1 MTNEVQES
9 LFTMFRSVTKHLSTL
24 DENRQKNTSGP
35 GLGLTYCKNM
45 IESLG
50 GLIWFNSVKDKGS
63 TFYLRFPVRE
73 ATEEEVLNEK
83 IAEKSTESILIEKLS
98 RLQQRADTL
107 THKRRY
113 NPQSKAFDLEDQS
126 IE

>member
-1 MTNEVQES
+1 
-9 LFTMFRSVTKHLSTL
+9 
-24 DENRQKNTSGP
+24 
-35 GLGLTYCKNM
+35 M

-98 RLQQRADTL
+98 RL
-107 THKRRY
+107 
-113 NPQSKAFDLEDQS
+113 
-126 IE
+126 